1 MQAVMFL
8 SLKTKVFSNFLPFPK
23 AILWGYNLFIFLKFG
38 FTSVVVKHSLS
49 FLIYFA
55 VIICFLETIHTHL
68 VIPI

>member
-49 FLIYFA
+49 FLIFILQLLF
-55 VIICFLETIHTHL
+55 VS
-68 VIPI
+68 